1 MIEQDIQKSILDYLN
16 FHGVA
21 VKTGS
26 GSVKLQ
32 DGRFFKITSG
42 FNGGRGWFDI
52 QFVYKGNVY
61 LIEVKAPW
69 GRLSDDQVFVHE
81 AVKKHGVKPYILHSL
96 DEAIEMLKEINETQ
110 NN

>member
-1 MIEQDIQKSILDYLN
+1 MSEQDIQKSILDYLN

-26 GSVKLQ
+26 GALKTQ
-32 DGRFFKITSG
+32 DGRFVKLTTG
-42 FNGGRGWFDI
+42 FNNGRGWFDI
-52 QFVYKGNVY
+52 VFIYKGNVY
-61 LIEVKAPW
+61 LIEVKAPY

-81 AVKKHGVKPYILHSL
+81 AVKKHSVKPYILHSL